1 MLHLWTYTHTGT
13 HTHTN
18 TRRRACMHT
27 QYCYLSLSF
36 LSVSIIWEFHTNHF
50 DHIPS
55 LPHLS
60 QPLPHIPFSLMR
72 GMITALPSC
81 AELVVN
87 NERRRLRASTG
98 TGNLANANNIY
109 IISDPC
115 MINMHFG
122 CQERD
127 VNFSVLYI
135 SVIFCPQYP
144 GESPVP
150 QKDLPCRQEKLVACH
165 PCNGHLSSLSQS
177 TCCHLACYLRGDACS
192 HPRCGTNPLLQSLQ
206 E

>member
-18 TRRRACMHT
+18 TRRHACMHT
-27 QYCYLSLSF
+27 QYCY
-36 LSVSIIWEFHTNHF
+36 
-50 DHIPS
+50 
-55 LPHLS
+55 
-60 QPLPHIPFSLMR
+60 FSLFFKACQLFENF
-72 GMITALPSC
+72 IQTILIIFLPFPTSSSPSPTFHFPLCVEWSPALWSC
-81 AELVVN
+81 AGLVVN
-87 NERRRLRASTG
+87 NERRRLSASTG
-98 TGNLANANNIY
+98 TGNLANANNTY

-115 MINMHFG
+115 VINMQFS

-127 VNFSVLYI
+127 VNFPVLYI

-165 PCNGHLSSLSQS
+165 PCSGHLSSLSQS